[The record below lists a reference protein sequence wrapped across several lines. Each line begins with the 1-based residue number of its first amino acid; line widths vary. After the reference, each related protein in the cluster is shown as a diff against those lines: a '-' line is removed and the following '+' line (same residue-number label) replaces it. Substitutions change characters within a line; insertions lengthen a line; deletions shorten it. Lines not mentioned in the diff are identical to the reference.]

1 MKIIHVITR
10 FVRGGADENTLLSC
24 NAQAAAGDQV
34 HLVHGGEFSLAMLM
48 LLDRRVIVHCVPSL
62 RRPVRPV
69 GDVTALVAM
78 VALFRTLAPDIVHT
92 HTSKAGVLGR
102 MAAGIARVPMVV
114 HGVHI
119 LPFDNV
125 PPIERAAYLGLE
137 RVLAPMTHAFVNV
150 SEGMRELGVR
160 HGVGRPERHFV
171 VPSGM
176 DTSRFRQAESFSAA
190 ERAARLPGVSS
201 DAPLMVFT
209 AALEPRKRQYE
220 FLDVMAAVRVRVP
233 AVQLALLGEGH
244 DEARLRARA
253 EALGLGDAVHFIG
266 FTEEVARWIASGAI
280 CVFASEREGLPRAVI
295 QYVLGGRPVVST
307 RLPGI
312 EAVLEHSVGGHLVDI
327 DRLGDMVDPI
337 VDLLTDPALAARM
350 AAAARA
356 RDLSAWDQKAMATG
370 LASIYRQRSIGGL
383 LGPAEAPA

>member
-1 MKIIHVITR
+1 MKVVHVITR

-24 NAQAAAGDQV
+24 NAQAAAGNQV
-34 HLVHGGEFSLAMLM
+34 HLVHGREFSLAMLM

-62 RRPVRPV
+62 CRPVRPIDDLV
-69 GDVTALVAM
+69 ALIAM
-78 VALFRTLAPDIVHT
+78 VALFRILEPDIVHT
-92 HTSKAGVLGR
+92 HTSKAGALGR
-102 MAAGIARVPMVV
+102 MAAWLARAPMVV

-125 PPIERAAYLGLE
+125 PAFERAAYLGLE
-137 RVLAPMTHAFVNV
+137 RALAPLTHAFVDV

-160 HGVGRPERHFV
+160 HGIGRPERHFV

-176 DTSRFRQAESFSAA
+176 DTSRFRQAEPFSAA
-190 ERAARLPGVSS
+190 ERASRLPGVAV

-220 FLDVMAAVRVRVP
+220 FLDVMAAVRARVP

-244 DEARLRARA
+244 DEPRLRERVR
-253 EALGLGDAVHFIG
+253 ALGLVDAVHFIG
-266 FTEEVARWIASGAI
+266 FSDEVARWIASGSI

-312 EAVLEHSVGGHLVDI
+312 EAVLEDCVGGHLVDI
-327 DRLGDMVDPI
+327 DRLADMVEPI
-337 VDLLTDPALAARM
+337 VDLLTNPALAARM
-350 AAAARA
+350 GAAARA
-356 RDLSAWDQKAMATG
+356 RDLSAWDQNAMATG
-370 LASIYRQRSIGGL
+370 LASIYRRSGFGGL
-383 LGPAEAPA
+383 PVAAPAV

>member
-24 NAQAAAGDQV
+24 NAQAAAGDRV
-34 HLVHGGEFSLAMLM
+34 HLVHGGEFSVDMLM

-69 GDVTALVAM
+69 DDVVALIAL
-78 VALFRTLAPDIVHT
+78 VALFRNLGADIVHT
-92 HTSKAGVLGR
+92 HTSKAGALGR
-102 MAAGIARVPMVV
+102 MAAWLTRTPMVV

-125 PPIERAAYLGLE
+125 PAIERAAYLGVE
-137 RVLAPMTHAFVNV
+137 RALAPLTHAFVNV
-150 SEGMRELGVR
+150 SEAMRDLGVR

-171 VPSGM
+171 LPSGM
-176 DTSRFRQAESFSAA
+176 DTRRFRQAKPFSAA
-190 ERAARLPGVSS
+190 DLAARLPGVPAG
-201 DAPLMVFT
+201 APLMVFT

-220 FLDVMAAVRVRVP
+220 FLEVVAAVRARVP
-233 AVQLALLGEGH
+233 TVRLALLGEGH
-244 DEARLRARA
+244 DEARLRARVQ
-253 EALGLGDAVHFIG
+253 ALGLGETVHFVG
-266 FTEEVARWIASGAI
+266 YSEEVARWIATGAI

-312 EAVLEHSVGGHLVDI
+312 EAVLEHSVGGHLVDV
-327 DRLGDMVDPI
+327 DRLSDMVEPI

-356 RDLSAWDQKAMATG
+356 RDLSAWDQAAMATG
-370 LASIYRQRSIGGL
+370 LASIYLRTGFRSFAVG
-383 LGPAEAPA
+383 APAT